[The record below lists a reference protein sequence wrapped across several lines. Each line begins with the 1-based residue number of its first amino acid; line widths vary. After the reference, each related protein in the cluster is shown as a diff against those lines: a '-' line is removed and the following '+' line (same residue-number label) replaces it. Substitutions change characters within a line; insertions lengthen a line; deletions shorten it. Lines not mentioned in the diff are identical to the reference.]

1 MEQLRKR
8 APLPILKGLVVVN
21 KVEEEELIAEDR
33 MAAIHNTV
41 MRVAAVEGEWSEEV
55 MCSELDSVIGLG
67 FDGVRFARHRALLAV
82 EARTRVS
89 RSWAKIN
96 KPYLVENLNMRL
108 WWSIMRICL

>member
-41 MRVAAVEGEWSEEV
+41 MRVAAVEGE
-55 MCSELDSVIGLG
+55 
-67 FDGVRFARHRALLAV
+67 
-82 EARTRVS
+82 
-89 RSWAKIN
+89 
-96 KPYLVENLNMRL
+96 
-108 WWSIMRICL
+108 